1 MKVCFFGLGSIG
13 KRHLRN
19 LKIVADEMGIKLEV
33 DAYRSSRRVLDNE
46 VIDLVDRQ
54 IYCMEELSSCYD
66 IVFVTNPTALH
77 YNTLRQCKGISKF
90 YFVEKPLFESSS
102 YAIGDI
108 YDEKAKYYIAAPLR
122 FNPVTTFLADEFN
135 DKILS
140 LRVICS
146 SFLPEW
152 REKQDYRDSYSA
164 KKELGGGVSLDLI
177 HEWDYLHYLFG
188 IPQEIKLFKKKCSN
202 LQINSED
209 LAVYL
214 VRYKDFLAEIHL
226 DYFGR
231 FPQRLIEIFTEEDV
245 IHCDFIRRRIDYL
258 RTGMKYQFDTQ
269 ADIYV
274 SEMRYFLQNVLSNEK
289 FNNDLFFAYNTLKLT
304 EGLCE

>member
-19 LKIVADEMGIKLEV
+19 LKIVADEMEINLEV
-33 DAYRSSRRVLDNE
+33 DAYRSSRRVLDDE
-46 VIDLVDRQ
+46 VIDIVDRQ

-102 YAIGDI
+102 YAVNDV
-108 YDEKAKYYIAAPLR
+108 YDKKAKYYIAAPLR
-122 FNPVTTFLADEFN
+122 FNPVVNFLANEF
-135 DKILS
+135 KTEIFS
-140 LRVICS
+140 LRIICS
-146 SFLPEW
+146 SYLPEW
-152 REKQDYRDSYSA
+152 REQQDYRDSYSA

-177 HEWDYLHYLFG
+177 HEWDYLHFLFG
-188 IPQEIKLFKKKCSN
+188 IPKDIKLFREKCSN
-202 LQINSED
+202 LQISSED
-209 LAVYL
+209 IAVYIAK
-214 VRYKDFLAEIHL
+214 YKDFLVELHL

-231 FPQRLIEIFTEEDV
+231 FPQRVIEIFTKEDV
-245 IHCDFIRRRIDYL
+245 IRCDLIKRRIDYL
-258 RTGMKYQFDTQ
+258 KTGTKRQLDTQ

-274 SEMRYFLQNVLSNEK
+274 SEMRYFLQSILNNEK
-289 FNNDLFFAYNTLKLT
+289 LNNDLFFAYNTLKLV